1 MRERCSDKMGA
12 FTLSI
17 RQRKLLRI
25 LNSAHGICTGNELS
39 GKLGIS
45 ERTVRNDISE
55 INHMLEPYRI
65 YIKAIHGKGYFL
77 KIGNRRVFLELIAEK
92 DNLLT
97 KEDRIKTLLLKLIKG
112 NECMDLRELED
123 EMYISKTTLEND
135 LKIIKKRIMESRP
148 YLELVRNGY
157 YVRLA
162 DDEIKKR
169 SILIQL
175 YCENWDYDSKDGIVL
190 EENLISKEILN
201 QIHIV
206 LEQVLKEYNLKIDDY
221 GLVYLIISV
230 AIAYLRI
237 LDGHRLKN
245 VDNICEE
252 LIIQEASAEI
262 WEKLNKHWQMDI
274 EPLEYIWLG
283 CILKQLTVLGIMD
296 YESILEK
303 VEKKSIFFA
312 STVLNDIQQD
322 YDLEFCN
329 NKRLFAGMALHI
341 QALLHNMISYHTQN
355 KYLLDEIRIKNPFLA
370 DIAYDLCDRLQQI
383 CKLNLGKEEED
394 YLLPLL
400 LSVQRDWLQKLRG
413 DGIKVAIVSHLNS
426 DLNCYFTNKMK
437 EIFGKRINLKGPY
450 PIYKREAIDEIQ
462 PSLILTTV
470 QMDDFQYFSVPVI
483 TVSPLVNEE
492 DRKKIELC
500 LNEIE
505 TQLLYKRS
513 KKYFESCRKVEDT
526 DEQ

>member
-1 MRERCSDKMGA
+1 MSV
-12 FTLSI
+12 
-17 RQRKLLRI
+17 RQRKLLCI
-25 LNSAHGICTGNELS
+25 LNSAHGICTGSELS

-45 ERTVRNDISE
+45 ERTVRNDIRD
-55 INHMLEPYRI
+55 INHMLESFRI
-65 YIKAIHGKGYFL
+65 YIKAVHGKGYYL
-77 KIGNRRVFLELIAEK
+77 KIGNRRVFLELLAEK
-92 DNLLT
+92 DNLQT

-112 NECMDLRELED
+112 NEFLDLRELED
-123 EMYISKTTLEND
+123 DMYISKTTLEND
-135 LKIIKKRIMESRP
+135 LKIIKKRIMENRP
-148 YLELVRNGY
+148 YIQLLRNGNNI
-157 YVRLA
+157 RLA
-162 DDEIKKR
+162 DDETKKR
-169 SILIQL
+169 SILIQM

-201 QIHIV
+201 EIHLV
-206 LEQVLKEYNLKIDDY
+206 LEQALKKYQLELDDH

-237 LDGHRLKN
+237 LEGHRLKS

-262 WEKLNKHWQMDI
+262 WKKLNKQWQMDI

-283 CILKQLTVLGIMD
+283 WILKQLTVLGIRD
-296 YESILEK
+296 YDCDGILEN
-303 VEKKSIFFA
+303 VEKKSILLA
-312 STVLNDIQQD
+312 STVLNEIQQV
-322 YDLEFCN
+322 YNLEFCN

-370 DIAYDLCDRLQQI
+370 DIAYDLCDSLQQI
-383 CKLNLGKEEED
+383 CKFNLGKEEEN

-413 DGIKVAIVSHLNS
+413 DGIKIAIVSHLNS
-426 DLNCYFTNKMK
+426 DLNNYFTNKME

-450 PIYKREAIDEIQ
+450 PIYKREVIDEIQ

-483 TVSPLVNEE
+483 TISPLVDEE
-492 DRKKIELC
+492 DRKKIELS
-500 LNEIE
+500 LSKIE
-505 TQLLYKRS
+505 TQLLYSRS
-513 KKYFESCRKVEDT
+513 KKYFESFRMVSGT
-526 DEQ
+526 DE